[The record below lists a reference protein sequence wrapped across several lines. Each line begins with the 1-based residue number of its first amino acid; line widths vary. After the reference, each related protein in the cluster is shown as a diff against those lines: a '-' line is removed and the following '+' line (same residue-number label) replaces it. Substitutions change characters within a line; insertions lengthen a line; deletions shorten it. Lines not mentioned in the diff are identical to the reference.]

1 MDGSHFDTLARSI
14 AYGGTRRRLM
24 TRLLGGV
31 VLGAPLALLGQ
42 GDHAAKGKKGKGKKR
57 GGRGASADCNG
68 DRRRGDACT
77 DSCQCRGDYR
87 CGAPRPAGQRVECG
101 QNQDAREV
109 CCLGQGDS
117 CNNNND
123 CECCG
128 TLVCLNGR
136 CRDVAGTTCAPGKV
150 YHLGTCIGNGVCGP
164 GTGGQLGCGPA
175 ACGADIP
182 SPTARSECYPT
193 TEGGLVCIGR
203 FDNGTAAEFPRCK
216 RSADCPANQVC
227 RDRQGA
233 SDFACYPVCG
243 PR

>member
-42 GDHAAKGKKGKGKKR
+42 GDHAAKGKKG

-109 CCLGQGDS
+109 CCLG
-117 CNNNND
+117 
-123 CECCG
+123 
-128 TLVCLNGR
+128 R
-136 CRDVAGTTCAPGKV
+136 A
-150 YHLGTCIGNGVCGP
+150 
-164 GTGGQLGCGPA
+164 
-175 ACGADIP
+175 
-182 SPTARSECYPT
+182 
-193 TEGGLVCIGR
+193 
-203 FDNGTAAEFPRCK
+203 TAATTTTT
-216 RSADCPANQVC
+216 ANAAGRWC
-227 RDRQGA
+227 A
-233 SDFACYPVCG
+233 
-243 PR
+243 